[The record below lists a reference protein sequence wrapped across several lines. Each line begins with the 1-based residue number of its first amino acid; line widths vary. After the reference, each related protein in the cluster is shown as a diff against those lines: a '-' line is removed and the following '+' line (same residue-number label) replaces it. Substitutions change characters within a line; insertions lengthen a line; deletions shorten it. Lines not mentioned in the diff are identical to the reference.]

1 MRAFPTLNRSS
12 RSSTLEVPAAR
23 LWARAASARGDD
35 AGETWYADAVPFKV
49 RGGIDRLAGGEGR
62 RWPLPD
68 HDLLEVGDRAG
79 FWEVVEVDHT
89 AHRLAMVAAV
99 RAPGTVRMELSVAGS
114 GASSCVLTLA
124 ISFEPRGLLGTAYV
138 VTDLPLR
145 EVVVELTHRR
155 LLADIAAA
163 V

>member
-12 RSSTLEVPAAR
+12 RSATLEMPAAR
-23 LWARAASARGDD
+23 LWAVAARAHGDERGQ
-35 AGETWYADAVPFKV
+35 TWYADAAPFVV
-49 RGGIDRLAGGEGR
+49 RGGLDRLALGRGR

-68 HDLLEVGDRAG
+68 RPLLERGDHVG

-89 AHRLAMVAAV
+89 AHRLAMVARV

-138 VTDLPLR
+138 VSDLPAR

-155 LLADIAAA
+155 LLADVAAA